1 MEDRWLHEHM
11 GNILVGIEILWV
23 GLVIAIF
30 AFYFVMKRKL
40 HKKRERELAEKVA
53 VEELKEGER

>member
-11 GNILVGIEILWV
+11 GNILIGIEIFWV
-23 GLVIAIF
+23 GGVIAIF